1 MKVDNLMINL
11 RKVNLNIYLIILI
24 NFKDKLVEI
33 IEKIPGILFN

>member
-24 NFKDKLVEI
+24 NFKINL
-33 IEKIPGILFN
+33 